1 MGVWLVLTHTM
12 PLLLWPL
19 LPFSAWL
26 LAPLAAVTGL
36 SLWRQWRLHA
46 ARRHPDAIR
55 QLHWGPERDCR
66 LQLASGQQLEST
78 LLPRAV
84 VLRWLLILHLRS
96 PGRRLLHL
104 VVLPDMLSGTR
115 FRQLRVRLRIALQ
128 QAGD

>member
-1 MGVWLVLTHTM
+1 MGTWLVLTHAM
-12 PLLLWPL
+12 PLLIWPL

-26 LAPLAAVTGL
+26 LAPLAAATGL

-46 ARRHPDAIR
+46 ARRHPQAIR
-55 QLHWGPERDCR
+55 QFHWGAERDCR
-66 LQLASGQQLEST
+66 LRLASGQQLESI

-84 VLRWLLILHLRS
+84 VLRWLLILHLRG
-96 PGRRLLHL
+96 PGHRQHHL
-104 VVLPDMLSGTR
+104 VLLPDMLPGTR